1 MIRHLLHTLGSAIE
15 ELWNRP
21 LLGWNKVEPEK
32 PRTHGA
38 THRADPRTI
47 VIVAACLAI
56 LAAGTAYKRASM
68 FAPVL
73 YKEFGYGTDENSGP
87 KTFNLLFDAD
97 VPQYSLVMTQWWTP
111 LHGVYSS
118 RHPLV
123 SLYMYLPTRIFQAV
137 GLSPMQAIHATMAVV
152 CGIWTTLMFSLLIV
166 WGCRVMDA
174 IVFTILANISASA
187 MFWFSV
193 PESHSF
199 GSMTILAALLLTLW
213 PQNISAVARY
223 AGAAGVSLS
232 MTTTNAM
239 VGLIAGARHL
249 ATRDLWIAGASA
261 WFVVCVLWAIQKWA
275 FPATEFFL
283 GPRHVVGFFF
293 ALTPQRIAEVLQV
306 MLSHSVVMPE
316 IGVMTGAERVPV
328 SGAVRI
334 MTVQKSVL
342 GTGGFLGLIA
352 TLAWCGL
359 LGLGIWAAFS
369 VRCRL
374 SELCLLAG
382 GAMLAFFL
390 VWSAETFLFSIN
402 LLPFLIIFATG
413 TTFTRFRVLG
423 VALAIVVILLG
434 GANNWTQFQRAVAIT
449 HEMDAFA
456 RSFPGAKP

>member
-1 MIRHLLHTLGSAIE
+1 
-15 ELWNRP
+15 
-21 LLGWNKVEPEK
+21 
-32 PRTHGA
+32 
-38 THRADPRTI
+38 
-47 VIVAACLAI
+47 
-56 LAAGTAYKRASM
+56 
-68 FAPVL
+68 
-73 YKEFGYGTDENSGP
+73 
-87 KTFNLLFDAD
+87 
-97 VPQYSLVMTQWWTP
+97 
-111 LHGVYSS
+111 
-118 RHPLV
+118 
-123 SLYMYLPTRIFQAV
+123 
-137 GLSPMQAIHATMAVV
+137 
-152 CGIWTTLMFSLLIV
+152 
-166 WGCRVMDA
+166 
-174 IVFTILANISASA
+174 

-316 IGVMTGAERVPV
+316 IGVMNGAERVPV
-328 SGAVRI
+328 SGAVRL
-334 MTVQKSVL
+334 MTIQKSVL

-369 VRCRL
+369 VRYRL

-382 GAMLAFFL
+382 GAMLALFL
-390 VWSAETFLFSIN
+390 VWSAETFWFSIN
-402 LLPFLIIFATG
+402 LLPFLIIFAAG
-413 TTFTRFRVLG
+413 TTFTRFQVLG